1 MSVTQS
7 NLSSPKTTRPPRL
20 GPGATLGVIATSS
33 PIDGAGDALVERGY
47 ERLRDKGFEIVEA
60 PNCRTHRGHAAGTI
74 DARVDALHTFFADP
88 DIDGIIS
95 FWGGL
100 QTHQLLEYIDWE
112 LIAAN
117 PKPLVGYSDLTVLTN
132 AITHMT
138 GLVTFS
144 GPAVIT
150 FAKPTLFDYSWR
162 YFEQVL
168 MQGGDHLGYEP
179 SPIFSDNPWYE
190 HDDEKMLER
199 PAPGWRCYRAGEASG
214 PIVGGN
220 LGTLLLLAGT
230 PYWPQMKGRILFVEE
245 DEVESSGTVDRM
257 FTQARQIGVFDQIAG
272 LVVGRFASSVEF
284 SEDDSLE
291 MILDDA
297 LRGYDFPV
305 MLDVDFGHT
314 DPLLTFPLGV
324 ECRMDAGEQ
333 TLELVEPW
341 VE

>member
-1 MSVTQS
+1 MTNQII
-7 NLSSPKTTRPPRL
+7 RPPRL
-20 GPGATLGVIATSS
+20 EKGATLGVIATSS
-33 PIDGAGDALVERGY
+33 PIDKAGDALVERGY
-47 ERLRDKGFEIVEA
+47 ARLRDKSFEVVEA

-74 DARVDALHTFFADP
+74 QERVDALHAFFADLN
-88 DIDGIIS
+88 IDGIIS
-95 FWGGL
+95 FWGGM
-100 QTHQLLEYIDWE
+100 QTHQLLEYLDWD

-117 PKPLVGYSDLTVLTN
+117 PKPLVGYSDLTALTS
-132 AITHMT
+132 AITQMT

-162 YFEQVL
+162 CFEQVL
-168 MQGGDHLGYEP
+168 MQGGDTLAYEP

-190 HDDEKMLER
+190 RDDNKMLEQ
-199 PAPGWRCYRAGEASG
+199 PAPGWTCYREGEASG

-230 PYWPQMKGRILFVEE
+230 PYWPDMQGRILFVEE
-245 DEVESSGTVDRM
+245 DEVESSATLDRM
-257 FTQARQIGVFDQIAG
+257 FTRARQMGVFDQISG
-272 LVVGRFASSVEF
+272 MVIGRMASSVEL

-305 MLDVDFGHT
+305 MVDVDFGHT

-324 ECRMDAGEQ
+324 KCRVDAGQ
-333 TLELVEPW
+333 GTLELIEPW

>member
-1 MSVTQS
+1 MPVVPSE
-7 NLSSPKTTRPPRL
+7 LTTSKIIRPPRL
-20 GPGATLGVIATSS
+20 RPGATLGVIATSS
-33 PIDGAGDALVERGY
+33 PIDEAGDALVERGFD
-47 ERLRDKGFEIVEA
+47 RLRDKGFEIVEA

-74 DARVDALHTFFADP
+74 RERVDALHAFFADP
-88 DIDGIIS
+88 DIDGIVS
-95 FWGGL
+95 FWGGM
-100 QTHQLLEYIDWE
+100 QTHQLLESIDWE

-117 PKPLVGYSDLTVLTN
+117 PKPLVGYSDLTALTN
-132 AITHMT
+132 AVTHKT

-162 YFEQVL
+162 GFERVL
-168 MQGGDHLGYEP
+168 MEGEQQLTYEP
-179 SPIFSDNPWYE
+179 SAICSDNPWYE
-190 HDDEKMLER
+190 RDDKKMLER
-199 PAPGWRCYRAGEASG
+199 PAPGWRCYQSGKASG

-230 PYWPQMKGRILFVEE
+230 PYWPEMEGRIFFVEE
-245 DEVESSGTVDRM
+245 DEDESTATIDRM
-257 FTQARQIGVFDQIAG
+257 FTQARQMGVFDKIAG

-314 DPLLTFPLGV
+314 DPLLTFPIGV
-324 ECRMDAGEQ
+324 ECRMDAGRQ
-333 TLELVEPW
+333 RLELIEPW
-341 VE
+341 VV